1 MAAGEQ
7 SENTGLQLTS
17 DPMGVVDRLLHHRKE
32 RMFFMIIN
40 LLRLRPGIFMEQ
52 VSAFKA
58 RCDLRQ
64 TSVRGLLV
72 FAPADVD
79 AAIEMLSN
87 TQQTHAL
94 ELNADLCELCR
105 EPKIVGV
112 SPANSAGKTFTV
124 ENNKAS
130 RFDVTKGATNGDKAQ
145 MAQAIRKKKLS
156 RRMQSNGFKALKDLT
171 VDFACRED
179 LAITSLREFLEVF
192 VQSVKRDQV
201 FHQELLSSM
210 YMEMGLAVDFNHY
223 TSTATLR
230 IMLAQATAK
239 NRRSQLAN

>member
-1 MAAGEQ
+1 MGACCCAQRSKYDFDFTATGELQMGTGPQEEERQHSRALNQLPTYENMVAAYECIISSAPPAPNQVLRTTNALRVSQIPSSMAAGEQ
-7 SENTGLQLTS
+7 SENTGIQLTS

-72 FAPADVD
+72 FAPEDVD
-79 AAIEMLSN
+79 AAIEMLAN

-130 RFDVTKGATNGDKAQ
+130 RFDVTKGATNGDKA
-145 MAQAIRKKKLS
+145 
-156 RRMQSNGFKALKDLT
+156 
-171 VDFACRED
+171 
-179 LAITSLREFLEVF
+179 
-192 VQSVKRDQV
+192 
-201 FHQELLSSM
+201 
-210 YMEMGLAVDFNHY
+210 
-223 TSTATLR
+223 
-230 IMLAQATAK
+230 
-239 NRRSQLAN
+239 